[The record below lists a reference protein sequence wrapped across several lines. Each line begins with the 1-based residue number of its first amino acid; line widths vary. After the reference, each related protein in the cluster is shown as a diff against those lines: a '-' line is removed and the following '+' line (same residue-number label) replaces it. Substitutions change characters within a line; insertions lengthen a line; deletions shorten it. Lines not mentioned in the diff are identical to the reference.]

1 MDKKTVVTF
10 LCAPIL
16 FFLVCLFDGNIHTT
30 EQQEQEGTPPVYAR
44 EKQTPTP
51 KPTPSNTPKP
61 TPTPTQKPTITPTQ
75 TTYIYLDIPLSEDLQ
90 EYTYKQCD
98 YDRELYLLV
107 MAIMQTESGFKA
119 NSIGI
124 DGHDLGLMQIRDCNL
139 EALKEKFGS
148 IDLMN
153 PYDNIKCGVSM
164 IKGLYEKYEHKNL
177 ALMAYNCGEAGAR
190 KLWKKGIYSTE
201 YSRKVTE
208 YYDSFAEKERHREK
222 DNKVQ
227 K

>member
-1 MDKKTVVTF
+1 MKKKTVVTF
-10 LCAPIL
+10 LCAPVL
-16 FFLVCLFDGNIHTT
+16 LFLVCLSDSSIHTA
-30 EQQEQEGTPPVYAR
+30 EQQEQEATTPVYAI
-44 EKQTPTP
+44 ETPTPTP

-61 TPTPTQKPTITPTQ
+61 TPTPTQKPTETPTQ
-75 TTYIYLDIPLSEDLQ
+75 PTYIYLDIPLSKDLQ

-119 NSIGI
+119 NSVGI

-139 EALKEKFGS
+139 EALEEKFGS

-164 IKGLYEKYEHKNL
+164 IKGLYKKYEYKNL
-177 ALMAYNCGEAGAR
+177 ALMAYNCGEAGAK

-201 YSRKVTE
+201 YSKKVTE
-208 YYDSFAEKERHREK
+208 YYDSFAEKER
-222 DNKVQ
+222 
-227 K
+227 